1 MKPPSSGGADRRLR
15 DRFGRAAGWLALAAL
30 AAWAA
35 AGCSVKRLAVNQLGN
50 ALAAGG
56 TTFASDDDPEL
67 VREAVPFSLKLME
80 ALLAESPSHLGLR
93 LAAASGFTQYSY
105 AFVQQQAEE
114 LEDKDLE
121 AATALRERAKRLY
134 LRARAH
140 GLRGLELRHA
150 GLENGLRQNP
160 KAAVRALQPRD
171 VPLMYW
177 TAAAWAAAIALAK
190 DNPELVAQAPSVE
203 ALMDRALELDEAFDR
218 GAIHTFLI
226 TYEMSRKQASGD
238 AAARSRR
245 HFARAVELS
254 GGQQAAPYVAL
265 AEAVCV
271 QKQDRAEFESLLK
284 RAAAIDVNAQPQWRL
299 ANLVMQ
305 RRARWL
311 LARVED
317 LILPPLPEEPKRPG
331 N

>member
-1 MKPPSSGGADRRLR
+1 MQHRGPERAGRQGR
-15 DRFGRAAGWLALAAL
+15 DWFSRAPGWLALAAL
-30 AAWAA
+30 AVLAA
-35 AGCSVKRLAVNQLGN
+35 TGCSLKRMAINQLGD

-56 TTFASDDDPEL
+56 TTFSSDEDPDL

-80 ALLAESPSHLGLR
+80 SLLAESPRHLGLR

-114 LEDKDLE
+114 LEGKDLE
-121 AATALRERAKRLY
+121 AATALRDRARRLY
-134 LRARAH
+134 LRAREH
-140 GLRGLELRHA
+140 GARGLELRHA
-150 GLENGLRQNP
+150 GLENALRQNP
-160 KAAVRALQPRD
+160 KAAARALQQRD

-177 TAAAWAAAIALAK
+177 TAAAWGAAISLSK
-190 DNPELVAQAPSVE
+190 DNPELVAQAPIVE
-203 ALMDRALELDEAFDR
+203 ALMDRALELDEAFDH
-218 GAIHTFLI
+218 GALHSFMI

-245 HFARAVELS
+245 HFERAVELS
-254 GGQQAAPYVAL
+254 RGQQAAPFVAL

-271 QKQDRAEFESLLK
+271 PKQDGVEFESLLK
-284 RAAAIDVNAQPQWRL
+284 RAVAIDVNGQPQWRL

-317 LILPPLPEEPKRPG
+317 LILPPAPAEQKE
-331 N
+331 

>member
-1 MKPPSSGGADRRLR
+1 MKPRGTEGQDRRRGGL
-15 DRFGRAAGWLALAAL
+15 FGRAASWLAVAAV
-30 AAWAA
+30 AAVAA
-35 AGCSVKRLAVNQLGN
+35 SGCSVKRLAINRLGD

-56 TTFASDDDPEL
+56 TTFASDDDPDL

-80 ALLAESPSHLGLR
+80 SLLAESPGHLGLR

-114 LEDKDLE
+114 LEGKDLE
-121 AATALRERAKRLY
+121 AATALRERARRLY
-134 LRARAH
+134 LRARGH

-150 GLENGLRQNP
+150 GLENALRQDP

-177 TAAAWAAAIALAK
+177 TAAAWGAAISLSK

-226 TYEMSRKQASGD
+226 AYEMSRKQASGD
-238 AAARSRR
+238 AAERSRR

-254 GGQQAAPYVAL
+254 GGQQAAPFVAL

-271 QKQDRAEFESLLK
+271 PKQDRAEFESLLK
-284 RAAAIDVNAQPQWRL
+284 RALAIDVNAQPQWRL

-311 LARVED
+311 LARVEE
-317 LILPPLPEEPKRPG
+317 LILPPLPEEPKRNG

>member
-1 MKPPSSGGADRRLR
+1 MKHHSSEQSGRQPLDRL
-15 DRFGRAAGWLALAAL
+15 GRVAGWLALAVAAAL
-30 AAWAA
+30 AA
-35 AGCSVKRLAVNQLGN
+35 AGCSLKRMAINRLGD

-56 TTFASDDDPEL
+56 ATFAGDEDPEL

-80 ALLAESPSHLGLR
+80 SLLAESPRHLGLR

-114 LEDKDLE
+114 LEGRDLE
-121 AATALRERAKRLY
+121 AATALRDRAKRLY
-134 LRARAH
+134 LRAREH
-140 GLRGLELRHA
+140 GLRGLELRHP
-150 GLENGLRQNP
+150 GLADALSRDPGAAARTLR
-160 KAAVRALQPRD
+160 PRD
-171 VPLMYW
+171 VPLVYW
-177 TAAAWAAAIALAK
+177 TAAAWGAAISLSK
-190 DNPELVAQAPSVE
+190 DTPELVAQAPVVE
-203 ALMDRALELDEAFDR
+203 ALMDRALELDETFDR
-218 GAIHTFLI
+218 GAIHSFLI
-226 TYEMSRKQASGD
+226 TYEMSRKQVSGD

-245 HFARAVELS
+245 HFQRAVELS
-254 GGQQAAPYVAL
+254 GGRLAAPFVAL

-271 QKQDRAEFESLLK
+271 PKQDRGEFESLLK

-311 LARVED
+311 LARADD
-317 LILPPLPEEPKRPG
+317 LILPPAPAEQK

>member
-1 MKPPSSGGADRRLR
+1 MKPTGPKAADRQLR
-15 DRFGRAAGWLALAAL
+15 GRFRRAASWLALAAL
-30 AAWAA
+30 AAWVAS
-35 AGCSVKRLAVNQLGN
+35 GCSLKRLAINRLGD

-56 TTFASDDDPEL
+56 TTFASDEDPEL
-67 VREAVPFSLKLME
+67 VREAAPFSLKLME
-80 ALLAESPSHLGLR
+80 SLLAESPGHLGLR

-114 LEDKDLE
+114 LEGRDLE
-121 AATALRERAKRLY
+121 AATALRERARRLY

-150 GLENGLRQNP
+150 GLENALGQNP
-160 KAAVRALQPRD
+160 KAAVRALQQRD

-177 TAAAWAAAIALAK
+177 TAAAWAAAISLSK
-190 DNPELVAQAPSVE
+190 DNPELVAQAPCVE
-203 ALMDRALELDEAFDR
+203 ALMDRALELDEAFDY
-218 GAIHTFLI
+218 GAIHAFLI
-226 TYEMSRKQASGD
+226 TYEMSRKQASGN

-254 GGQQAAPYVAL
+254 GGQQAAPFVAL

-284 RAAAIDVNAQPQWRL
+284 RAAAIDANARPQWRL

-311 LARVED
+311 LGRVEE
-317 LILPPLPEEPKRPG
+317 LILPPLPEEQK
-331 N
+331 

>member
-1 MKPPSSGGADRRLR
+1 MRQRGSEQPDGQPLDCP
-15 DRFGRAAGWLALAAL
+15 GRAAGWLALAVLAAL
-30 AAWAA
+30 AV
-35 AGCSVKRLAVNQLGN
+35 AGCSLKRMAINQLGN

-80 ALLAESPSHLGLR
+80 GLLAESPRHLGLR

-114 LEDKDLE
+114 LEGKDLE
-121 AATALRERAKRLY
+121 AATALRDRAKRLY
-134 LRARAH
+134 LRAREH
-140 GLRGLELRHA
+140 GLRGLELRHP
-150 GLENGLRQNP
+150 GLADALGRDP
-160 KAAVRALQPRD
+160 RVAARALRPRD

-177 TAAAWAAAIALAK
+177 TAAAWGAAIALSK
-190 DNPELVAQAPSVE
+190 DTPELVAQAPAVE
-203 ALMDRALELDEAFDR
+203 ALMDRALELDEAFDH
-218 GAIHTFLI
+218 GAIHSFMI

-238 AAARSRR
+238 AAERSRR
-245 HFARAVELS
+245 HFERALELS
-254 GGQQAAPYVAL
+254 GGQQAAPFVAL

-271 QKQDRAEFESLLK
+271 PKQDRGEFESLLK
-284 RAAAIDVNAQPQWRL
+284 RAAAVDVNAQPRWRL

-311 LARVED
+311 LARAD
-317 LILPPLPEEPKRPG
+317 DFILPPAPAEQGK
-331 N
+331 